1 MKKSLKN
8 VHVVIYSKKMLKQA
22 VDRLKNLNQKV
33 ENPIFIDF
41 ECHGNDNLIFH
52 DNIFKV
58 VQDLPVNPCY
68 EVTLNDLC
76 EMIIDQEAQK
86 TDRLDIGKWYKH
98 ADGKYPNWLVYY
110 GGEIGYGFR
119 ASGVWNSFNGCGW
132 YFEKYDFVEATPQE
146 VEQALIAE
154 AQRRGFGR
162 LTKFTMGKFE
172 YSVPQIFHF
181 KYFPESNTL
190 GVNNPNIT
198 GVYHHIFQ
206 DGKWAEI
213 IEVDKFA
220 DLKKAHAEGAVIQYK
235 RSIDNE
241 WYDCSFD
248 GPNWENHTEYR
259 IKPEPKVKMGDY
271 VITELKNQPSPGFSA
286 YQLSIQNSVDVLN
299 SDDCQ
304 YNFKIISKEKFEKM
318 RGYWLD

>member
-1 MKKSLKN
+1 MKKSLEN

-76 EMIIDQEAQK
+76 EMVIDFND
-86 TDRLDIGKWYKH
+86 TSSDIKEDGWYTHEQCTLFLAYIGDVGKDSEYRFGFDIEGEWFDKIVTKDDH
-98 ADGKYPNWLVYY
+98 Y
-110 GGEIGYGFR
+110 GGYKK
-119 ASGVWNSFNGCGW
+119 ADLNQV
-132 YFEKYDFVEATPQE
+132 K
-146 VEQALIAE
+146 QALIEE
-154 AQRRGFGR
+154 AKKRGF
-162 LTKFTMGKFE
+162 
-172 YSVPQIFHF
+172 V
-181 KYFPESNTL
+181 N
-190 GVNNPNIT
+190 GVTIKSLIT
-198 GVYHHIFQ
+198 GGVEILSSNHYGFSPYPNYFNFGSKHIFA
-206 DGKWAEI
+206 DGKWAQI
-213 IEVDKFA
+213 VEVDKFA
-220 DLKKAHAEGAVIQYK
+220 YLKKAHAEGAIIQFKNRATDYK
-235 RSIDNE
+235 
-241 WYDCSFD
+241 WLDC
-248 GPNWENHTEYR
+248 GGNHPYWEDHSEYR

-299 SDDCQ
+299 AEDTL
-304 YNFKIISKEKFEKM
+304 YNFKVISKEKFEELRKVAF
-318 RGYWLD
+318 D